1 MSKTAR
7 LATTAGAFVAAG
19 VAATLL
25 NDHQRTRRR
34 RRRGEDV
41 DFGTVHS
48 PPLTLTATDG
58 TALNVEIDE
67 GPRKTPTIVFVHGWL
82 CTLDAWHY
90 QRLALRGRVRM
101 VFVDLRSHGHSGRAH
116 AASTTLDDLADDLG
130 VVLETCA
137 ARGPVILVGHSM
149 GGMAIMKLVEMHPQ
163 LFGKRIQSA
172 VLLSTS
178 AGDLV
183 RQSPGLR
190 YLVPLLRTASPL
202 IDWGRSFNSYS
213 IIRRWGLGP
222 RAAERHV
229 DMSNEMIRQ
238 AHTHVI
244 SDFYPNIS
252 GLDLYEALETLGEI
266 DTTVVCGTKDLLTPI
281 RHARVLAER
290 IPGARLVEADDTGHM
305 IMLEEHDLI
314 TTVIEDAMDKLA

>member
-34 RRRGEDV
+34 RRRGEEIE
-41 DFGTVHS
+41 FGTVHS

-67 GPRKTPTIVFVHGWL
+67 GPRKTPTIVFVHGWV
-82 CTLDAWHY
+82 CTLDVWHY
-90 QRLALRGRVRM
+90 QRLALRGRARM
-101 VFVDLRSHGHSGRAH
+101 VFVDLRSHGHSGRAPST
-116 AASTTLDDLADDLG
+116 STTLGDLADDLAL
-130 VVLETCA
+130 VIESCA
-137 ARGPVILVGHSM
+137 PRGPLLLVGHSM
-149 GGMAIMKLVEMHPQ
+149 GGMAIMKLAETRPK
-163 LFGKRIQSA
+163 LFGKRVKA
-172 VLLSTS
+172 TVLLSTS

-183 RQSPGLR
+183 RQSPALR
-190 YLVPLLRTASPL
+190 YLVPLLRTASPI

-222 RAAERHV
+222 RAAERHI
-229 DMSNEMIRQ
+229 DMANEMIRQ

-244 SDFYPNIS
+244 SDFYPNITS
-252 GLDLYEALETLGEI
+252 LDLYGALDGLGRA
-266 DTTVVCGTKDLLTPI
+266 DTTVVCGTEDMLTPV
-281 RHARVLAER
+281 RHARLLAER
-290 IPGARLVEADDTGHM
+290 IPDAHLVEADEAGHM
-305 IMLEEHDLI
+305 IMFEEHALVTKI
-314 TTVIEDAMDKLA
+314 VEDAWEKLV